1 MALCKAYIYF
11 FFLTNI
17 FIQEIDVHNTVK
29 TGVKVVPLTFAI
41 LMNLINERN
50 DVQ

>member
-1 MALCKAYIYF
+1 MLVKALVYTYYWPYIMAIVLIFFF

-29 TGVKVVPLTFAI
+29 TGVKVVP
-41 LMNLINERN
+41 
-50 DVQ
+50 